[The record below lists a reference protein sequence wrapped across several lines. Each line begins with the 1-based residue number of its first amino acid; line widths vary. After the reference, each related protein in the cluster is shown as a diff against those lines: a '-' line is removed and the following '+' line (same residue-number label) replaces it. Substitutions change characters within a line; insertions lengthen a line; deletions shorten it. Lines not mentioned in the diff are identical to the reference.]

1 MVSAS
6 KILTVSYGTF
16 SCTLEGFDD
25 PFSTMRSIAEYFRDL
40 AADDRYFGA
49 EPPQPDAEM
58 LHRIAER
65 ELRRPVEARI
75 EDNNVILRQ
84 REEGAI
90 AGAVAEQTV
99 VEDVKAETSTP
110 EPQPEAAASAKPK
123 RSKAERQAAR
133 EAKQAKKARKKRQA
147 DKKRKAEKA
156 ARLQAK
162 KAAKA
167 QQAAQDAQRAP
178 EPEKP
183 AQPARPAREEAPAQV
198 AAQAEQ
204 PAKPR
209 RKPKLS
215 TDLSDASIA
224 AKLQRIRAVVGHDGT
239 DIDNEPGDSAPNNDF
254 YAPMRDQSVDSP
266 PEAGLLDAQ
275 LREDLL
281 ESEPEAGPE
290 ADDSL
295 IARIADAAEILEE
308 DSNVLAQEDQG
319 GSDEADFADENA
331 FAEDEN
337 EQEAPKSIAIARVVK
352 VRKAP
357 VPEKETPSPE
367 TAEPEIESTLSPEDE
382 AALLAELAEV
392 ERDAPKAEAE
402 AKATESNKGEVQ
414 PRTAFDDGG
423 IAGAD
428 AIDRILAETDAKLMS
443 DEASQRRASIAHLR
457 AAVHAKRAENAGE
470 GDQAATETEVET
482 YREDLAE
489 AVQPHQPTP
498 SSDRPARRL
507 APLVLVSEQRIDA
520 RKASEDEAKAPVRPR
535 RVHANAGTDPQARQP
550 QDSGDAKAEFAAFAI
565 SKGAKGAE
573 ELLEAA
579 AAFRVFVAGQE
590 TFSRPQVMG
599 LVIRAEHGS
608 IVSREEGLRAF
619 GKLIRE
625 GVIQKIQRGR
635 YTISENTRF
644 RPDQARASA

>member
-162 KAAKA
+162 KAAKE
-167 QQAAQDAQRAP
+167 QQAAQEAQKAA
-178 EPEKP
+178 EAEKA
-183 AQPARPAREEAPAQV
+183 AQPAHDEPLAQM
-198 AAQAEQ
+198 AAQAE
-204 PAKPR
+204 PTTKPKPK

-239 DIDNEPGDSAPNNDF
+239 NIDNEPGDSAPNNDF
-254 YAPMRDQSVDSP
+254 YAPIRDQSTEDSP
-266 PEAGLLDAQ
+266 LEAGLVDAR
-275 LREDLL
+275 LREDLPA
-281 ESEPEAGPE
+281 SMPETAAE
-290 ADDSL
+290 VDDSL
-295 IARIADAAEILEE
+295 IARIAGAADITEE
-308 DSNVLAQEDQG
+308 NRDFLAHEGQDG
-319 GSDEADFADENA
+319 ADEADFAGENA
-331 FAEDEN
+331 FAEDED
-337 EQEAPKSIAIARVVK
+337 EQEAPKPMAIARVVK
-352 VRKAP
+352 VRKASM
-357 VPEKETPSPE
+357 PEMEPPSPE

-382 AALLAELAEV
+382 AALLAELAAV
-392 ERDAPKAEAE
+392 EREAPTPEKPSKE
-402 AKATESNKGEVQ
+402 KIQ
-414 PRTAFDDGG
+414 PRTAFDDGA

-457 AAVHAKRAENAGE
+457 AAVHAKRAENAGAGE
-470 GDQAATETEVET
+470 QAATETEVET

-489 AVQPHQPTP
+489 AVQPHQSAPPT
-498 SSDRPARRL
+498 DRPARRL

-520 RKASEDEAKAPVRPR
+520 RKASENEAKAPVRPR
-535 RVHANAGTDPQARQP
+535 RVHANAGAGAKAHPS
-550 QDSGDAKAEFAAFAI
+550 QDTGDAKAEFAAFAI

-579 AAFRVFVAGQE
+579 AAYRVFVAGQE

-608 IVSREEGLRAF
+608 SVSREEGLRAF

-625 GVIQKIQRGR
+625 GVIRKIQRGR